1 LEHELLLF
9 SAMKTLPALRRLLLI
24 LPLAAVPLAQA
35 HPGHG
40 IHSFTAGLQH
50 PLTGFDH
57 LLAMVAVGL
66 WAVQLGGR
74 ARWALP
80 LTFVGAMA
88 LGAMAGISGFA
99 VPGVD
104 RWILA
109 SVFALGLLIAGA
121 ARLPLGVGIGLV
133 ALVGAF
139 HGLAHGAEMP
149 LTANSLHFLAGMV
162 VATVL
167 LHAAGV
173 GLGVAAQKRSVTML
187 RLAGAGIVA
196 GGVALCLA

>member
-1 LEHELLLF
+1 MERYLLTF
-9 SAMKTLPALRRLLLI
+9 SAMKTYPAVRRLLLV

-40 IHSFTAGLQH
+40 IHSFAAGLQH
-50 PLTGFDH
+50 PLTGYDH

-80 LTFVGAMA
+80 LAFVSAMV
-88 LGAMAGISGFA
+88 LGALAGISGFA
-99 VPGVD
+99 LPGVNG
-104 RWILA
+104 WIIA
-109 SVFALGLLIAGA
+109 SVFALGLLVAGA
-121 ARLPLGVGIGLV
+121 ARLPLSVGLGLV
-133 ALVGAF
+133 ALAGAF

-149 LTANSLHFLAGMV
+149 LSANSLDFLAGMV
-162 VATVL
+162 MTTAL

-173 GLGVAAQKRSVTML
+173 VLGLAAEKHSVALL
-187 RLAGAGIVA
+187 RLAGAGVMA

>member
-1 LEHELLLF
+1 MERYLLTF
-9 SAMKTLPALRRLLLI
+9 SAMKTYPAVRRLLLV

-40 IHSFTAGLQH
+40 IHSFAAGLQH
-50 PLTGFDH
+50 PLTGYDH

-80 LTFVGAMA
+80 LAFVSAMV
-88 LGAMAGISGFA
+88 LGALAGISGFA
-99 VPGVD
+99 LPGVNG
-104 RWILA
+104 WILA
-109 SVFALGLLIAGA
+109 SVFALGLLVAGA
-121 ARLPLGVGIGLV
+121 ARLPLSVGLGLV
-133 ALVGAF
+133 ALAGAF

-149 LTANSLHFLAGMV
+149 LSANSLGFLAGMV
-162 VATVL
+162 MTTAL

-173 GLGVAAQKRSVTML
+173 VLGLAAEKHSVALL
-187 RLAGAGIVA
+187 RLAGAGVMA